1 MPTEGWTVHLR
12 LAERLVPYSVTQ
24 PPLGRCTRLP
34 GALLTAWGVDGDLGA
49 RSVGD
54 GIVVDLTS

>member
-1 MPTEGWTVHLR
+1 MHLR